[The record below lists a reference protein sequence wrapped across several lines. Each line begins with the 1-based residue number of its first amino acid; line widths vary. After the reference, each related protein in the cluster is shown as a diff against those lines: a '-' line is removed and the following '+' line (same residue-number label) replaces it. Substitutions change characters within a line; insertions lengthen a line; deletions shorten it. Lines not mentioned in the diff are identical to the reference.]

1 MISLF
6 INTSSSFFHGFVMK
20 DGKIVA
26 SSYEKLDHNLSD
38 EALVIIKRMLD
49 NNGILPSDV
58 DKIYAVNGPGSFTG
72 LRIGVTIA
80 KVFAWGLNKKLYPVS
95 SLYTMATS
103 IDDCD
108 YIIPI
113 IDARRGYVFAGIYD
127 KNYENVMED
136 QYISLEELNK
146 KRDLL
151 NGTSCFVSFNNF
163 DFEVRNFVPNNYA
176 IIDNYKGKEVSAHSF
191 VPEYLKKTEAE
202 EHLHD

>member
-20 DGKIVA
+20 DNEIIA
-26 SSYEKLDHNLSD
+26 SSYEKLNHNLSD
-38 EALVIIKRMLD
+38 EALVIIKKMLD
-49 NNGILPSDV
+49 ENGILPNDV
-58 DKIYAVNGPGSFTG
+58 DNIYSVNGPGSFTG

-80 KVFAWGLNKKLYPVS
+80 KVFAWGLEKKLYPVS
-95 SLYTMATS
+95 SLYVMATS
-103 IDDCD
+103 INDCD

-113 IDARRGYVFAGIYD
+113 IDARRGYVFAGIYN

-136 QYISLEELNK
+136 QYISLEELNR
-146 KRDLL
+146 KRELL
-151 NGTSCFVSFNNF
+151 NGTSCFVSFDDF
-163 DFEVRNFVPNNYA
+163 DFEVRNFIPNNYA
-176 IIDNYKGKEVSAHSF
+176 IMSNYKGEQVPVHSF